1 MRGKNSNPPPLDP
14 DPIAQTRLTHPMPME
29 LETNLSAASM
39 SHHSTLLQTQ
49 ASDKAYQHYE
59 PSFTETS
66 NHAFN
71 MNASQA
77 RPTFPSPP
85 NLQPRLTHPIP
96 MEVENSSAHPSIPS
110 HFAYT
115 ETQTTLYNE
124 EMGENSNPPPLYN
137 EEMVE
142 NSNPPPLDC
151 DPNQQ
156 PSQTDPMPMELE
168 NNISA
173 ASPSHPSSAIQT
185 RASDNAYKADQHYE
199 SCFADPYLATQIT
212 PVDVEMGGNTLPLY
226 RDLNLQPGWTHPPV
240 ELETNLS
247 AASSSSPLETQASD
261 EASIDEQLSLAEIL
275 NKAININASQTWP
288 ETDGYEE
295 VTIHKPSKKRQE
307 KQDGKASKTS
317 SEASSKSKNDQN
329 RHRVEPPKHKNEVI
343 DLTIEEVS
351 CNILF
356 RPSILRNKFV
366 PGSPASTMPFPGFR
380 KKGVIIM

>member
-1 MRGKNSNPPPLDP
+1 
-14 DPIAQTRLTHPMPME
+14 
-29 LETNLSAASM
+29 
-39 SHHSTLLQTQ
+39 
-49 ASDKAYQHYE
+49 
-59 PSFTETS
+59 
-66 NHAFN
+66 
-71 MNASQA
+71 
-77 RPTFPSPP
+77 
-85 NLQPRLTHPIP
+85 

-110 HFAYT
+110 HFAYM

-124 EMGENSNPPPLYN
+124 EMAENSKPPPLYH
-137 EEMVE
+137 
-142 NSNPPPLDC
+142 

-156 PSQTDPMPMELE
+156 PSQTHPMPMELE

-185 RASDNAYKADQHYE
+185 QAYNNAYKANQHYD

-212 PVDVEMGGNTLPLY
+212 PDNVEIGGNILPLY
-226 RDLNLQPGWTHPPV
+226 QDLNLQPGWTHPPI

-247 AASSSSPLETQASD
+247 AASSFSPLETQASD

-288 ETDGYEE
+288 ETDGHEE
-295 VTIHKPSKKRQE
+295 VTIRKPSKKGQE
-307 KQDGKASKTS
+307 KRDGKASKTS
-317 SEASSKSKNDQN
+317 SEACSKSKNDQN
-329 RHRVEPPKHKNEVI
+329 RQYVPRVEPSKHKNEVI

-356 RPSILRNKFV
+356 RPSILRNKYV
-366 PGSPASTMPFPGFR
+366 PGSPASIMPFPCFG